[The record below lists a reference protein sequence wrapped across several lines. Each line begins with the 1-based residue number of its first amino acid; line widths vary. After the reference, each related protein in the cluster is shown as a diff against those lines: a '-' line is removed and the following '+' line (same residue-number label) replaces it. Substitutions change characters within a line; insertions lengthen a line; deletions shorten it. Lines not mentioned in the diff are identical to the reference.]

1 MATGDLGIEE
11 RLRRK
16 MGRPARTQSVA
27 TRFTEAEELELERA
41 AEREGKT
48 VREWTREAL
57 LREARRPDHDP
68 IFTEVVATRVFLNN
82 AIKALLLGET
92 WTAEQFQQLT
102 DVVRKGKR
110 EAARGVMEQYL
121 PPSS

>member
-1 MATGDLGIEE
+1 MATDDLGIEE

-16 MGRPARTQSVA
+16 MRRPARTQSVA

-48 VREWTREAL
+48 VREWTRETL
-57 LREARRPDHDP
+57 LREARRPDYDP

-110 EAARGVMEQYL
+110 EAVRGVMEQYL
-121 PPSS
+121 PPRS